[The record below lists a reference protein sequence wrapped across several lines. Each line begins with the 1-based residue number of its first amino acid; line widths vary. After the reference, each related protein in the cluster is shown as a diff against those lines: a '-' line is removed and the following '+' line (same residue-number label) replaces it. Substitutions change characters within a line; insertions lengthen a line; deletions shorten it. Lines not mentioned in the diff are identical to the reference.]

1 MPRERLISASEIGEY
16 LFCRRAWWLH
26 RVVGIEPAGK
36 ARRDRGVAL
45 HARHGR
51 HVQLSQ
57 LALGSAVAITL
68 IALLLLL
75 T

>member
-1 MPRERLISASEIGEY
+1 MPRERLIRASEIGEY

-26 RVVGIEPAGK
+26 QVVGIEPAGK

-51 HVQLSQ
+51 RVQLSQ
-57 LALGSAVAITL
+57 LMLGSAIIVIVL
-68 IALLLLL
+68 GLLLFLR
-75 T
+75 